1 MQSILHHNSSGRN
14 AFTGNLKSKEVHNAI
29 TLHPVK
35 KAPLMY
41 RLHSYMQ
48 GLRAQELRQDT
59 LSLHRDISRMK
70 HYLQSKDDNSI
81 ETNFPTAFT
90 SSGFDLP
97 IFPVEQADSD
107 SYLGDHVILGI
118 HFLRSTEIGR
128 STIILVLE

>member
-1 MQSILHHNSSGRN
+1 MQSILHHNSSGVN
-14 AFTGNLKSKEVHNAI
+14 AFTGNLKSKEIHNAI

-70 HYLQSKDDNSI
+70 NYLQSKDDSSI
-81 ETNFPTAFT
+81 ETNFPTAF
-90 SSGFDLP
+90 SSGLLDLP
-97 IFPVEQADSD
+97 IFPVDRPD
-107 SYLGDHVILGI
+107 NPNYLGDHTILGTI
-118 HFLRSTEIGR
+118 CQYCVFFEIN
-128 STIILVLE
+128 